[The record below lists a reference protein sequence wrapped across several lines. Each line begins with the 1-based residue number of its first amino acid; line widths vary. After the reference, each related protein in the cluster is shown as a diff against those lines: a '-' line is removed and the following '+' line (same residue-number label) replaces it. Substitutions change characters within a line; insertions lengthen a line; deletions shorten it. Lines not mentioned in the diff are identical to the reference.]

1 MFVVVVIYHH
11 LKDRAREIGYV
22 VALAGRINL
31 WGDKSMKIFS
41 FDTNRHQ
48 VTVTEGKLKYIIK
61 DIPYPE
67 ILENDQDNVSKNLL
81 FISYAILYE
90 LYSEAIAIDWR
101 EYLFRELRKRSE
113 DGQLQITEDE
123 VKDLIGE

>member
-1 MFVVVVIYHH
+1 
-11 LKDRAREIGYV
+11 
-22 VALAGRINL
+22 
-31 WGDKSMKIFS
+31 MKIFS

-48 VTVTEGKLKYIIK
+48 VTVTEGKLQYIIK
-61 DIPYPE
+61 DIPYLE

-90 LYSEAIAIDWR
+90 LYSEAKAIDWR